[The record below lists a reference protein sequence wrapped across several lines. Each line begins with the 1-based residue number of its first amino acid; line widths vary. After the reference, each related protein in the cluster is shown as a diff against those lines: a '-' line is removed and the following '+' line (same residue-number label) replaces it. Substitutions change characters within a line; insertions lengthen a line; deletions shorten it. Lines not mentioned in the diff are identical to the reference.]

1 MKITIVQGAF
11 FPVPPIRGGAIEK
24 IWFALGKVFA
34 ARGHSVTHI
43 SRAFPGLADEET
55 IDGVRH
61 LRVRGHDAP
70 RSMLALK
77 LYDLFYTL
85 RAIAA
90 LRRLPRADLV
100 VTNTFWLPLLVRSE
114 KFGRLYVHV
123 ARYPKGQMRIY
134 AHAARLQTVSQPIRE
149 TIIAEAPELAPKVC
163 CVPNPVIRGSA
174 AVAPPDAPPRRRE
187 ILYVGR
193 LHPEKGVHLLI
204 EAFARLTPEQRADWR
219 LVILGPAAASAGGG
233 GEEYEGGLR
242 GLAAPVSDRVDFIGP
257 IYDAVALDGYY
268 ARASLFVYPSI
279 AEHGETFGLAPL
291 EAMACGC
298 PALVSD
304 LACFQEF
311 LIEDV
316 NGFRFDHR
324 GADPAGTLALKLSAL
339 LSAPERLAAAAPAAL
354 QRAGEFSVERIA
366 TMYLEDFQ
374 SLCPPA
380 MNGAA

>member
-1 MKITIVQGAF
+1 VKITIVQGAF

-34 ARGHSVTHI
+34 ARGHRVTHI
-43 SRAFPGLADEET
+43 SRTFAGLPDEET

-85 RAIAA
+85 RALAA

-123 ARYPKGQMRIY
+123 ARYPKGQMRLY
-134 AHAARLQTVSQPIRE
+134 AHAARLQTVSQPIRD
-149 TIIAEAPELAPKVC
+149 TIIAEAPALAPKVSY
-163 CVPNPVIRGSA
+163 VPNPVIRA
-174 AVAPPDAPPRRRE
+174 TATNLDAPRRRE
-187 ILYVGR
+187 VLYVGR

-204 EAFARLTPEQRADWR
+204 EAFARLSSAARADWR
-219 LVILGPAAASAGGG
+219 LVILGPSAASAGGG
-233 GEEYEGGLR
+233 GGEYEADLR
-242 GLAAPVSDRVDFIGP
+242 RLAAPVSDRVDFIGP